1 MNEVILTPDEED
13 PEEGSQEQA
22 RRGWCGRD
30 REGHGRGET
39 EHSGEC
45 TDLKPLSW
53 YSCAYLPI
61 TDIFVAPETLAARP
75 PNSLGGRIWLH
86 I

>member
-1 MNEVILTPDEED
+1 MNEIILTPDEED

-30 REGHGRGET
+30 REGHGRGEA

-45 TDLKPLSW
+45 TDLKPTTFIILVLM
-53 YSCAYLPI
+53 CIFAYNRHFCGP
-61 TDIFVAPETLAARP
+61 
-75 PNSLGGRIWLH
+75 
-86 I
+86 